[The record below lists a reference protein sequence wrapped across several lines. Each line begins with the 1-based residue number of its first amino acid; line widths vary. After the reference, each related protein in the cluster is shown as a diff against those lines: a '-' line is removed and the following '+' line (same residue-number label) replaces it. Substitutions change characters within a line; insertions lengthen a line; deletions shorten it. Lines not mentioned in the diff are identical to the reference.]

1 MCYLYYV
8 GKNSSTGV
16 SHHVRYESRLCLYII
31 ALESAS
37 RYCSTVSV
45 QNSHHR
51 YCTISTLLLYG
62 FIRSIVHNCWDSI
75 KNFTVMTV
83 FL

>member
-16 SHHVRYESRLCLYII
+16 PHHVRHESRLCLYII
-31 ALESAS
+31 AMESAG

-45 QNSHHR
+45 QNSHNR
-51 YCTISTLLLYG
+51 YILHPIYYHTVLFAALYK
-62 FIRSIVHNCWDSI
+62 IVG
-75 KNFTVMTV
+75 TQ
-83 FL
+83 